1 MRKKSF
7 QIALAGVSGALA
19 VVFLTLGN
27 WFSFL
32 TITGYFFSSVALM
45 LPLAEDSRWG
55 AFLAYLAAAIL
66 GFLFGGIWNPWK
78 MFLYCVF
85 FGLHPIVN
93 SFQKKWNLNRWVCLL
108 VKAIWF
114 DVMLWI
120 AWTFAYEAFFDGSI
134 NWMEKIGNWIYL
146 IIGAGGTVFFV
157 FYDFLIM
164 YCQKVVNA
172 FVAKISHRSG
182 KGGKSNGKKTPDIG
196 NEGAEEIFDLGSP
209 EDGNGPDSEKKVDRT
224 PERRKDR
231 VVFFGAAAGFAC
243 GREFCGRNWP
253 RGKKI
258 VRQG

>member
-32 TITGYFFSSVALM
+32 TIAGYFFSSVALM
-45 LPLAEDSRWG
+45 LPLAVDSRWG

-93 SFQKKWNLNRWVCLL
+93 SFQKKWNLNRWICLI
-108 VKAIWF
+108 VKAVWF

-120 AWTFAYEAFFDGSI
+120 AWNFAYESFFDGSI
-134 NWMEKIGNWIYL
+134 NWMEMIGNWIYL

-157 FYDFLIM
+157 FYDWLIM
-164 YCQKVVNA
+164 YCQKVVDA
-172 FVAKISHRSG
+172 FVAKLSHGRG
-182 KGGKSNGKKTPDIG
+182 KGGKNSGKKTAAGPG
-196 NEGAEEIFDLGSP
+196 EGTEEIFDLGP
-209 EDGNGPDSEKKVDRT
+209 TDDGDGPDPKEKEDRT
-224 PERRKDR
+224 GEKTGQA
-231 VVFFGAAAGFAC
+231 VFSRTGTGFVC
-243 GREFCGRNWP
+243 S
-253 RGKKI
+253 
-258 VRQG
+258 